1 MLRLSEYNR
10 SHLSFSTLFLVAES
24 WKWIRYPAHARIYLC
39 IRNLPTHFL
48 IYIYIFYIPE
58 LARLVFDALTPTCCA
73 TKCTEKNDFLYSF
86 FHWRNLK
93 LLPLFPNHNLYS
105 SHRIWVR
112 RITRIYMF
120 QIRLW
125 HSRVVDAII
134 HALRD
139 MIFPRTNDTIGFAWV
154 HLCTNARASRKSI
167 WFCGAFTW
175 RVAIA

>member
-1 MLRLSEYNR
+1 MPQYNR
-10 SHLSFSTLFLVAES
+10 SHLSFSIPFLVARS
-24 WKWIRYPAHARIYLC
+24 WKWIRYPTHACIYLC
-39 IRNLPTHFL
+39 TRNLPTHFL
-48 IYIYIFYIPE
+48 IYIPE
-58 LARLVFDALTPTCCA
+58 LARLVFDALTPTRCA
-73 TKCTEKNDFLYSF
+73 TKCTRGKRFSIFVFLLA
-86 FHWRNLK
+86 RNLK
-93 LLPLFPNHNLYS
+93 LLTLFPNHDLYS

-112 RITRIYMF
+112 RITRINMF

-139 MIFPRTNDTIGFAWV
+139 MVFPRTNDTVGFAWAY
-154 HLCTNARASRKSI
+154 LCTNARASRKSI